1 MEVWSQYVCVYLQL
15 HAEQCLTS
23 QWMRL
28 IAAPSLQVLMW
39 NRCVSLVPVSLVSPI
54 SESHHDRIVKE
65 LQITASASR
74 PCWPRLGA
82 CSSSCTLLFGGNW
95 RWSSAHCCCLQALQ
109 PRCRSS
115 CGTHGSGRTQ
125 NNADEWMND
134 PEVASSSSSSLS
146 LPEEEPESPP
156 AVKLRSKEQR
166 PPWRYWRRTG
176 PEPQHRQPGGQQTL
190 TEMIHPG
197 PKDDSCDLLNP

>member
-1 MEVWSQYVCVYLQL
+1 
-15 HAEQCLTS
+15 
-23 QWMRL
+23 
-28 IAAPSLQVLMW
+28 MW

-54 SESHHDRIVKE
+54 SESHHDRIVRE

-82 CSSSCTLLFGGNW
+82 CSSSCTPRLF
-95 RWSSAHCCCLQALQ
+95 SAHRCCPQSLQ

-115 CGTHGSGRTQ
+115 CGGTHGSGRTQ
-125 NNADEWMND
+125 NNTDVWVNE
-134 PEVASSSSSSLS
+134 PEVASSSSSSS
-146 LPEEEPESPP
+146 LPEEEPKSPP

-176 PEPQHRQPGGQQTL
+176 PEPQHRQPGGQQPL

-197 PKDDSCDLLNP
+197 LKDESCDLLNPQTIRSTYFSVYLQEAQL